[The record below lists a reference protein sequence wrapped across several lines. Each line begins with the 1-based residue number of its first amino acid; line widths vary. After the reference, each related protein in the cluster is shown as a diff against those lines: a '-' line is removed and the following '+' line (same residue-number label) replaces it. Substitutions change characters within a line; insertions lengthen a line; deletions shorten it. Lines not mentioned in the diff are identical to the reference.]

1 MAITLKDGR
10 VEQTNFNRYQMR
22 RTVRG
27 PHRPEFRAGGI
38 GEAGTSVIVPAVTN
52 VILRQPAGAYESFRS
67 TPPRLK
73 QPV

>member
-1 MAITLKDGR
+1 MASEITLKDGR

-22 RTVRG
+22 RTVRRDWRSWDLG
-27 PHRPEFRAGGI
+27 DRSRSHQ
-38 GEAGTSVIVPAVTN
+38 